1 MASFLELYGALLD
14 RELGSAD
21 RTQLFTVVRRQ
32 AAINEAQGEFVRLTE
47 ALVRELVF
55 TLVDAVAEYDLESR
69 ASDYW
74 QLARQG
80 VEVSQ
85 TDANGNVTVYAGDDL
100 PRRDVVWLNR
110 EDPGWRTASAG
121 TPTCYY
127 LREEAGTTKLGFSPA
142 PDIAAG
148 EFWTARV
155 PYVAQPAD
163 LVADTDEPFTV
174 NGNSAAR
181 LRPWH
186 KSLAHY
192 AAAQLELLRRDSAA
206 HDLQMQRF
214 TGYVTQYLQAHRP
227 RGGTHVVF
235 ARDYRSEARKFN
247 DAEDPWR

>member
-1 MASFLELYGALLD
+1 MPSFVELYGDRLD

-21 RTQLFTVVRRQ
+21 RTHLFTSARRK
-32 AAINEAQGEFVRLTE
+32 AAINDAQREWVRLTE

-55 TLVDAVAEYDLESR
+55 TLVDEVAEYDLESR
-69 ASDYW
+69 ADDFW
-74 QLARQG
+74 LLARQG

-85 TDANGNVTVYAGDDL
+85 TDSDGNVTVYAGDDL

-110 EDPGWRTASAG
+110 EEANWRTASAG

-127 LREEAGTTKLGFSPA
+127 LREDAGTTKVGFYPA
-142 PDIAAG
+142 PDIGAG
-148 EFWTARV
+148 EIWTARV

-163 LVADTDEPFTV
+163 LVADADEPFTV

-186 KSLAHY
+186 QALTHF

-206 HDLQMQRF
+206 HDLQIQRF
-214 TGYVTQYLQAHRP
+214 TGYVTQFLQAHRP